1 MIPVKISDIIKIT
14 MSAAFTIYFSL
25 YSTATIKM
33 FFNNPDIST
42 FVAIAM
48 YYSAFILGIR
58 MTINLIAEPIF
69 RLFIVEAEED
79 DE

>member
-14 MSAAFTIYFSL
+14 MRAAFTIWFSL
-25 YSTATIKM
+25 SFIAAIKM

-42 FVAIAM
+42 FVTMVMI
-48 YYSAFILGIR
+48 YSAFILGIR

-69 RLFIVEAEED
+69 RLFIVED
-79 DE
+79 DEDE

>member
-33 FFNNPDIST
+33 FFNNPCIST
-42 FVAIAM
+42 FLSMVMI
-48 YYSAFILGIR
+48 YSAFILGIR

-69 RLFIVEAEED
+69 RLFIIEA
-79 DE
+79 DENE

>member
-14 MSAAFTIYFSL
+14 MSAAFTIWFSL
-25 YSTATIKM
+25 YFTAAIKM

-42 FVAIAM
+42 FVAMVMI
-48 YYSAFILGIR
+48 YSAFILGIR

-69 RLFIVEAEED
+69 RLFIIEADED
-79 DE
+79 E

>member
-14 MSAAFTIYFSL
+14 MSAAFTIWFSL
-25 YSTATIKM
+25 YSIAAIKM

-42 FVAIAM
+42 FVTMVMI
-48 YYSAFILGIR
+48 YSAFILGIR

-69 RLFIVEAEED
+69 RLFIVED
-79 DE
+79 DENE

>member
-14 MSAAFTIYFSL
+14 MSAAFTIWFSL
-25 YSTATIKM
+25 YFIAAIKM

-42 FVAIAM
+42 FVTMVMI
-48 YYSAFILGIR
+48 YSAFILGIR

-69 RLFIVEAEED
+69 RLFIDEDAENE
-79 DE
+79 